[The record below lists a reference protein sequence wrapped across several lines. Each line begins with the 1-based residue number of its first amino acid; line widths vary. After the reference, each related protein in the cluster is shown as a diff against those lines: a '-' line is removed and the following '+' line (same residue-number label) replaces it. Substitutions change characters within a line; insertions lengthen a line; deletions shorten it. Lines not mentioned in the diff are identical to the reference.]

1 MKTYGSVK
9 VKEKQRKLEIRLEPQ
24 VAIRFKRVFP
34 KIDKTAVGVLQLT
47 LTPET
52 CYELQWFM
60 ERFPL
65 QYEGQRKIAA
75 LAKQYK
81 EKTSLVERFL
91 TGQQPPLALELAV
104 PAREYQL
111 VAASVYLQTQS
122 LLLADEVGL
131 GKTIS
136 AIAALVDPRVRPC
149 VYVTLTHLPRQ
160 VQSMIGRFAP
170 HLDTHVIRSGQPYD
184 LTKRGRK
191 GGYPVPDVLIISYSK
206 LTGWAETLAKFA
218 KSVVWDEVQELRRA
232 DSNRYRAARILTDA
246 APFRLGMS
254 ATPIYNYGGEIFNVL
269 EAIAPDVLGSWD
281 EFRTE
286 WCSGT
291 RDKSV
296 IRDAAAFGNYMK
308 EAGLMLRRTRVEVK
322 RELPPCYT
330 SPQIVDTDPRA
341 FDEVSDACAA
351 LATQLLEAGT
361 PNFDKMRAA
370 QDFDWRLRQATGIA
384 KAVYVAEFV
393 KLIVESGEKVVLYGW
408 HHAVYDIWRDCL
420 KDIPTA
426 MYTGHESVSQKEA
439 AKAAFISGEA
449 KILIMS
455 LRSGAG
461 LDGLQG
467 SCNVIVIGE
476 LDWSPGV
483 HEQGI
488 GRVWRDGQANSV
500 NANYMVSEEGS
511 DPFMVEAL
519 DIKEQQIEGIRNP
532 DQVGPIEKLQIDP
545 ERIKEMARRYLN
557 RKARRVEED
566 ELLEAARPPTAV
578 SAPSGS
584 SDDSGVNDLAA
595 LPAHADVPYTL
606 SLFD

>member
-1 MKTYGSVK
+1 M
-9 VKEKQRKLEIRLEPQ
+9 Q
-24 VAIRFKRVFP
+24 
-34 KIDKTAVGVLQLT
+34 
-47 LTPET
+47 
-52 CYELQWFM
+52 
-60 ERFPL
+60 RFPL
-65 QYEGQRKIAA
+65 HCEGPRKIKA

-81 EKTSLVERFL
+81 EKTSLVEKFL

-111 VAASVYLQTQS
+111 VAASVYLQTQC

-160 VQSMIGRFAP
+160 VKSMIGRFAP

-184 LTKRGRK
+184 LTKHGRK
-191 GGYPVPDVLIISYSK
+191 GGYPIPDVLIISYSK

-232 DSNRYRAARILTDA
+232 DSNRYQAARILTEA
-246 APFRLGMS
+246 VPFRLGMS

-269 EAIAPDVLGSWD
+269 EAIAPDVLGSWE
-281 EFRTE
+281 EFHTE
-286 WCSGT
+286 WCSGI
-291 RDKSV
+291 REKSI

-308 EAGLMLRRTRVEVK
+308 EAGLMLRRTRTDVK
-322 RELPPCYT
+322 RELPPCY
-330 SPQIVDTDPRA
+330 SGPQLVDTDPKA
-341 FDEVSDACAA
+341 FDDVSDACAA
-351 LATQLLEAGT
+351 LATQLLESTTA
-361 PNFDKMRAA
+361 NFDKMRAA

-408 HHAVYDIWRDCL
+408 HHTVYDIWRDCL
-420 KDIPTA
+420 KDIPVA
-426 MYTGHESVSQKEA
+426 MYTGQESASQKEA
-439 AKAAFISGEA
+439 AKAAFISGDA
-449 KILIMS
+449 KVPIMS

-467 SCNVIVIGE
+467 SSRVIVIGE

-483 HEQGI
+483 HEQAI
-488 GRVWRDGQANSV
+488 GRVWRDGQENSV
-500 NANYMVSEEGS
+500 SAYFMVSTEGS

-519 DIKEQQIEGIRNP
+519 DLKERQIDGLRNP
-532 DQVGPIEKLQIDP
+532 DQIGPIERLQIDP

-557 RKARRVEED
+557 RKAGNAED
-566 ELLEAARPPTAV
+566 RELSDSAESASSADSISDVRDVSGDNDNDIVALPTA
-578 SAPSGS
+578 
-584 SDDSGVNDLAA
+584 
-595 LPAHADVPYTL
+595 PAVPYTL